1 MDFEKIPGLTT
12 KQSLFLV
19 EYAKTDNLTQACKVA
34 KISRTTAYR
43 YLENEDFQLALE
55 QMKTKIVNAAWTKM
69 SSNLGKI
76 AQRVLDIAMDPNASH
91 ASALRAA
98 ALVAEYSARHQNDRE
113 ILARMEKLED
123 LLNGE

>member
-69 SSNLGKI
+69 SSNLGKV

>member
-69 SSNLGKI
+69 SSNLERAI
-76 AQRVLDIAMDPNASH
+76 DRVVEIINNPNTSPTVVV
-91 ASALRAA
+91 RATE
-98 ALVAEYSARHQNDRE
+98 LLSSYSAQHQNGRE
-113 ILARMEKLED
+113 IIARMDRLED
-123 LLNGE
+123 LLNAE